1 LVKCNFE
8 VGLVRTIIQPRELFS
23 GLIPWHRFGALDSVE
38 MDLWA
43 EMPRHCNKFLV
54 GRSLA
59 DRVELR
65 G

>member
-1 LVKCNFE
+1 MLKCNFE
-8 VGLVRTIIQPRELFS
+8 AGQVRTIIQPRELFS
-23 GLIPWHRFGALDSVE
+23 GLIPWRRFGVLDSVE

-43 EMPRHCNKFLV
+43 EMPRHCDEFLA
-54 GRSLA
+54 GRPFA